1 LPNDIKNS
9 PRYWLQINLDTG
21 GGIIAGV
28 CVAFIATIADRM
40 INARAAKR
48 KREYG
53 FE

>member
-1 LPNDIKNS
+1 MTSRIHRDIGSKLVLI
-9 PRYWLQINLDTG
+9 PAD

-40 INARAAKR
+40 INAWAAKR